1 MWCILVLV
9 TIRLPFAHLPCRRR
23 PGATVVLVCLS
34 LLLTSCGDG
43 PRSLPASGHRLRFE
57 LPIAVLA
64 AQYRGSVQVADLDGD
79 GDGVD
84 EEVKYDAS
92 FGGAS
97 FLSVARIRGNQF
109 YALTTRHLLSKGAV
123 CGFTEI
129 TGDDP
134 PELIWWWQTSPDEV
148 RVFASEIVTE
158 EASAELVEVHSFAL
172 DTEGRLFPDGQW
184 GASIALLG
192 SFDRDGDGRTDAMAL
207 GAVAGITLR
216 PREVMFWNL
225 ESGQIEW
232 RLPTGATPTGGSA
245 IIDVDG
251 DGRQDLLLGLGS
263 PGNGVEAGPWNDG
276 HSYLIAVNVEGDTLW
291 SRQLGG
297 YSSNIE
303 LAADDLNGDGA
314 IEVVTALHYHSELD
328 TTGPELAIW
337 RGSDGTLLDT
347 LRVGHPTNCVLIE
360 QCAEGK
366 RIFAGSSDGT
376 LRRLSWE
383 DGVLEVESTLNC
395 HDAVE
400 SMASVLLYPL
410 FDEWRLAVGMGKG
423 TVAVVDEWLNPLAM
437 VHIDDTIE
445 SSGTIRPTNVETPH
459 GTAGAILIRTTN
471 KTHRYM
477 ITEKPLPLWM
487 RLLVPLLVAVA
498 AAALVPASRR
508 ASLAALRR
516 WLLPRDTRDDSI
528 DELLTALTT
537 AGHGKLS
544 ATSTFRRLRRQSEM
558 IRANEGDLPPAFQER
573 FTDALGNSRDIGIPG
588 VATIVRLS
596 ERVGTAP
603 AHTRRLS
610 SALERLRALVHDV
623 PATLPDE
630 PAAAALESRLDE
642 ILPVLDEALGG
653 VKSAAEQ
660 ERSSSLGVELG
671 RALRSRS
678 AEIERLGVELE
689 SPNPGALK
697 SARVLGTPHELSF
710 VLDNLLGNALRAM
723 TDEATRRLRIS
734 VEMGPRWVVL
744 RIEDTGKGIPET
756 QHERVFARGVSD
768 RTGGGHGLP
777 VSREILDRRG
787 GRIELVRS
795 SPGEGAAF
803 EVRLLLCQNA

>member
-1 MWCILVLV
+1 MPV
-9 TIRLPFAHLPCRRR
+9 TIRLPFTHLPCRRR
-23 PGATVVLVCLS
+23 TGVTVVLVCL
-34 LLLTSCGDG
+34 LFLLTSCGDG
-43 PRSLPASGHRLRFE
+43 PRSLPASGDRLRFE

-79 GDGVD
+79 GAD

-109 YALTTRHLLSKGAV
+109 YALTTKHLMSKGGV

-129 TGDDP
+129 TGDDA
-134 PELIWWWQTSPDEV
+134 PELIWWWQTSRDEV
-148 RVFASEIVTE
+148 RVFASEVVVE
-158 EASAELVEVHSFAL
+158 GASADLVEISSLTL

-184 GASIALLG
+184 GTSIILLG
-192 SFDRDGDGRTDAMAL
+192 SFDRNGDGRTDAMAL

-216 PREVMFWNL
+216 PREVMFWDL

-232 RLPTGATPTGGSA
+232 RLPMGATPTGGSA

-251 DGRQDLLLGLGS
+251 DARADLLLGLGS

-276 HSYLIAVNVEGDTLW
+276 LSYVIAVNVEGDTLW

-297 YSSNIE
+297 YSSNVE
-303 LAADDLNGDGA
+303 LAAGDLDGDGA
-314 IEVVTALHYHSELD
+314 VEVVTALHYHSELD
-328 TTGPELAIW
+328 TTRPELAIW
-337 RGSDGTLLDT
+337 SGSDGTLLDT
-347 LRVGHPTNCVLIE
+347 LRIGHPVNCVLIE

-366 RIFAGSSDGT
+366 RIFAGSADGT

-395 HDAVE
+395 HDTVE

-423 TVAVVDEWLNPLAM
+423 TLAVVDEWLNPLAM
-437 VHIDDTIE
+437 VHIDDAIE
-445 SSGTIRPTNVETPH
+445 SSGTIRPTNVETPT
-459 GTAGAILIRTTN
+459 GTAGAILVRTTN
-471 KTHRYM
+471 KTYRY
-477 ITEKPLPLWM
+477 TLARKLFPLWM
-487 RLLVPLLVAVA
+487 RLLAPLFGVVVV
-498 AAALVPASRR
+498 AALVPASRR

-528 DELLTALTT
+528 EELLTALTT

-544 ATSTFRRLRRQSEM
+544 ATSAFRRLRRQSEM

-573 FTDALGNSRDIGIPG
+573 FRDALGNSRDIGIPG

-610 SALERLRALVHDV
+610 SALERLQALIHDI

-630 PAAAALESRLDE
+630 SDATALESRLDE
-642 ILPVLDEALGG
+642 ILPVLDEALRGI
-653 VKSAAEQ
+653 KYAAEL

-671 RALRSRS
+671 RALRSRGS
-678 AEIERLGVELE
+678 EIETLGVELE
-689 SPNPGALK
+689 SPNPGALR
-697 SARVLGTPHELSF
+697 SARVLGTSQELAF
-710 VLDNLLGNALRAM
+710 VLDNLLGNAIRAM
-723 TDEATRRLRIS
+723 TGEAVRRLRIS

-744 RIEDTGKGIPET
+744 RVEDTGKGIPET

-777 VSREILDRRG
+777 VSREILGRRG
-787 GRIELVRS
+787 GTIELVRS